1 MRRLNVGHQSL
12 LVRRPAPDGVP
23 ASPVEAGVTFV
34 AAGAKQ
40 TAASL
45 PSVPFNVNESGSR
58 QQDHEDEDRQ
68 DCGGATP
75 PTPVLFAGLSSV
87 AVRAQAAHGVPH
99 SYTGA
104 VTVAAL
110 DGTRQRV

>member
-1 MRRLNVGHQSL
+1 MLARQVNVGHQRF

-45 PSVPFNVNESGSR
+45 PPVPFKVKESSSR
-58 QQDHEDEDRQ
+58 QQEHEDEDRQ
-68 DCGGATP
+68 DSGGATP
-75 PTPVLFAGLSSV
+75 PTPALFAGLSSV
-87 AVRAQAAHGVPH
+87 AVRTQAAHGAPRRD
-99 SYTGA
+99 TGA

-110 DGTRQRV
+110 DGA